1 MSFEFLRE
9 GRVWLEYPTN
19 TFILLHT
26 EKDISFTQTFKQ
38 QDFSRNTL
46 HTPDQFF
53 KRSSIVEANPANFSF
68 SAFILKEASIIQHK
82 VLDLLLNYS
91 VSPTYTLD
99 TFNLYFVYENYNPQ
113 VYYKLEKCVLTT
125 GSFNIPRNGIMTVG
139 LSGEAK
145 KLTRNVSPWGISEHV
160 GYTNDPTFAVSKS
173 FDVYVGG
180 TTSAYKLDNVI
191 SATFE
196 VQNNISWTSNKTLQD
211 SLSVTDETN
220 TIFPNNFTLED
231 RSFAGSI
238 QQYIDQTN
246 AMSKNNVLTWSEGT
260 TVQIKAGLSSSD
272 YQLEVLLENNA
283 SFTNRSSF
291 EEVFVQNYDYRLI
304 SNPLI
309 SNIFNY

>member
-9 GRVWLEYPTN
+9 GRVWLEYPSN
-19 TFILLHT
+19 TFTLLHT
-26 EKDISFTQTFKQ
+26 QKDIEFSQTFKQ
-38 QDFSRNTL
+38 EDFSRNTL
-46 HTPDQFF
+46 HNPDQFF
-53 KRSSIVEANPANFSF
+53 KRSSIKEANPANFSF
-68 SAFILKEASIIQHK
+68 SIFVLKEASINQHK

-99 TFNLYFVYENYNPQ
+99 TFNLYFVYENYSPQ
-113 VYYKLEKCVLTT
+113 IYYKLEKCVFTS

-145 KLTRNVSPWGISEHV
+145 KLSRNVASWNVSEHI
-160 GYTNDPTFAVSKS
+160 GYTNAPTYAVSKA

-180 TTSAYKLDNVI
+180 LTSQYKLDNVI
-191 SATFE
+191 GASFE
-196 VQNNISWTSNKTLQD
+196 AQNNISWTANKTLQD
-211 SLSVTDETN
+211 SLAVIDETN

-246 AMSKNNVLTWSEGT
+246 PMSRNNVLTWSEGT
-260 TVQIKAGLSSSD
+260 TVQIKAGLSSTD

-283 SFTNRSSF
+283 SFTNRSNF
-291 EEVFVQNYDYRLI
+291 GGVFSQNYDYRLI
-304 SNPLI
+304 SNPLM
-309 SNIFNY
+309 SNVFNY